1 MEEALK
7 QQMFWLVVLTGLDIA
22 GIGFAITGMIKKQSS
37 YIKRGLL
44 TVMFSGLAGVPYYY
58 SGREVITVLQSENRP
73 TVLHNFE
80 LDFYTVLAVTFFFSF
95 SALAI
100 YLIQK
105 SAGKIPKFILVS
117 FITFGAVVTVFLGWT
132 LLT

>member
-7 QQMFWLVVLTGLDIA
+7 QQLFWLVVLTGLDIA
-22 GIGFAITGMIKKQSS
+22 GIGVTLTGMVKRQSS

-44 TVMFSGLAGVPYYY
+44 TVMFSGLAAIPYYY
-58 SGREVITVLQSENRP
+58 AGMEVITALPSGNRP
-73 TVLHNFE
+73 TGLHNFE

-105 SAGKIPKFILVS
+105 SAGKIPKFILIS
-117 FITFGAVVTVFLGWT
+117 FITFGSVVTVYLGWT
-132 LLT
+132 LLS